1 MSIICSG
8 LDEKGQKMETNIR
21 DWEYCQKWGK
31 SKVWASQLSD
41 AGVERL
47 KEQSVKR
54 KYAAAGG
61 QLPERKIHAL
71 RDFGAVDYVL
81 MEEIEVENENQNW

>member
-1 MSIICSG
+1 M
-8 LDEKGQKMETNIR
+8 
-21 DWEYCQKWGK
+21 
-31 SKVWASQLSD
+31 WASQLTD

-54 KYAAAGG
+54 KYMLPSAYG

-71 RDFGAVDYVL
+71 LDFGAVDYVL
-81 MEEIEVENENQNW
+81 MVEIEVENENQNW

>member
-1 MSIICSG
+1 M
-8 LDEKGQKMETNIR
+8 
-21 DWEYCQKWGK
+21 
-31 SKVWASQLSD
+31 WASQLSD

-54 KYAAAGG
+54 KYMLLPSAYG

-71 RDFGAVDYVL
+71 LDFGALDYVL
-81 MEEIEVENENQNW
+81 IRPQRWSIFQGDGMVNVFF